1 MSGFDDHEREQIRE
15 RLVETGREHLL
26 DYGPEKTTVA
36 DVTGP
41 VGIAKS
47 TFYRFFDSKAELYL
61 EIFLRDRD
69 RFLERLNDELDGVE
83 DAETGVRRLFDVYL
97 TWVEESPLLQALLE
111 REDPQS
117 VFRGIPEETIRRHE
131 QEGLAE
137 ILPYLQAWQADG
149 DLRDVDPEA
158 VLGVMGAAALMVLHR
173 EEFESYDDE
182 MYDAVR
188 DLLVDAVARGLT
200 E

>member
-1 MSGFDDHEREQIRE
+1 VNGFDDHEREAIRE
-15 RLVETGREHLL
+15 QLVETGREHLL

-36 DVTGP
+36 DVTEP

-61 EIFLRDRD
+61 EIFVRDRD
-69 RFLERLNDELDGVE
+69 EFLDRLDDELDGVE
-83 DAETGVRRLFDVYL
+83 DAETGVKRLFETYL
-97 TWVEESPLLQALLE
+97 TWVEESPLLRVLLD
-111 REDPQS
+111 RSDPQS
-117 VFRGIPEETIRRHE
+117 AFGGVPEETMQRHQ
-131 QEGLAE
+131 QEGVAE
-137 ILPYLQAWQADG
+137 MVSYLRAYQQAG

-173 EEFESYDDE
+173 EQFESYDE
-182 MYDAVR
+182 GMYDAVR